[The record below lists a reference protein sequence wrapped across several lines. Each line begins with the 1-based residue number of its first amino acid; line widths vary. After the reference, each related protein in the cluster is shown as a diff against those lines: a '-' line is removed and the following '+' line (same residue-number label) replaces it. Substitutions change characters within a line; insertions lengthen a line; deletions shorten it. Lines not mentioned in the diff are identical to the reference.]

1 MLISSTARRGGDFRW
16 HQTSTRITFMSIF
29 TLVVDYSKA
38 RGKVSPVCSCQW
50 LTFEV
55 CWMRNVRIRGQRE
68 KKLGKSK
75 YLSFTANNLLF
86 GFNWHFFKIWPS
98 QHVFITY
105 CLTQGSC
112 KMMHFS
118 NLQTMVLPLPHIL
131 VSSISHNKHSG
142 VFWKSCGWYR
152 LPALSQD
159 HFNDSLAF
167 SPTTNSV
174 ILAEQ
179 LKKEP
184 C

>member
-1 MLISSTARRGGDFRW
+1 MLISSTARLGGGFRW

-55 CWMRNVRIRGQRE
+55 CWMRNVRTRGQRE

-86 GFNWHFFKIWPS
+86 GFDWHFFKIWQS

-105 CLTQGSC
+105 VAWHKVLVKWCISPIYRQWCCHCL
-112 KMMHFS
+112 
-118 NLQTMVLPLPHIL
+118 I
-131 VSSISHNKHSG
+131 
-142 VFWKSCGWYR
+142 FW
-152 LPALSQD
+152 SQ
-159 HFNDSLAF
+159 A
-167 SPTTNSV
+167 SPTTSTV
-174 ILAEQ
+174 VCFGRAVDGTDCQ
-179 LKKEP
+179 HSLKITSMTP
-184 C
+184 WHFHLLQIRSS